1 MIAVMVTIFRCI
13 TLFFQMLASSSP
25 ALRKKA
31 AALLPEENRRGR
43 CGAIAEESQ
52 LEKTETEDVSKS
64 SQNGPF
70 VRSYRGKGGSA
81 VSGGYR
87 MSMTIR
93 PQTVANLASKFDTI
107 VKEQPPVSNQTGSQG
122 IKLRTYDITKMISQL
137 NKLNNVGDQSSVK
150 SKPQSRKN
158 AQFETGKG
166 RAVAGSGGTSED
178 TARGETS
185 VSGETALWPQA
196 CH

>member
-107 VKEQPPVSNQTGSQG
+107 VKEQSPVSNQTGHQG
-122 IKLRTYDITKMISQL
+122 IKLRTYDITKMIS
-137 NKLNNVGDQSSVK
+137 
-150 SKPQSRKN
+150 
-158 AQFETGKG
+158 
-166 RAVAGSGGTSED
+166 
-178 TARGETS
+178 
-185 VSGETALWPQA
+185 
-196 CH
+196 